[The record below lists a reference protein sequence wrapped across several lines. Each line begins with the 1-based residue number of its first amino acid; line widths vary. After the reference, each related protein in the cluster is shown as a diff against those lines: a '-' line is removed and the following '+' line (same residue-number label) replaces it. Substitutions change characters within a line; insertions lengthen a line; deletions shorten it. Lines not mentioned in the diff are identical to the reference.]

1 MCLRMGLFDG
11 ALGEFM
17 LLLSL
22 DKGAK
27 MKNTSTSKAS
37 DPQGTASQST
47 ASQSTADQAIA
58 SHASASHSIH
68 PTSGEFRKKNRMQ
81 HFLASTVGMARFII
95 ECGVRE
101 KLLEVASSL
110 TFTTVLAIVPLL
122 AVALS
127 LFTAF
132 PLFGEFSL
140 ALQGFL
146 AHHLMPTEISDTI
159 MEHLNAFAAQA
170 SHLTAVG
177 GLFLLVTALLLI
189 MTIDSALNDL
199 WHVHKQRPFL
209 QRFLVYWAVISVG
222 PVLMGASLWTTTYLA
237 RESMGLVTQM
247 PVVIESAAYLLPFLL
262 TGFGFTVL
270 FLIVPNRSVEW
281 KDAAAGGCLAALLLE
296 VMKRGFAF
304 YIAQFPTYA
313 VIYGAFATVPVF
325 LLWVYLSWLGVLVG
339 ALLSANLPAMRS
351 GRWSIVSHA
360 SGDFLDALQI
370 ISELARVR
378 GSRPA
383 GISSRE
389 LASFVDLPQT
399 SLSPI
404 LESLSDL
411 GLVTNSY
418 SGWGS
423 ERWVLA
429 CDLAQTPLSLLF
441 DHMAMDKKLSQ
452 LKHQPELS
460 NALSDLIRGVASPTL
475 QEVIE
480 HADTIRDPA
489 LQSNRVYCTK
499 ALNER

>member
-1 MCLRMGLFDG
+1 
-11 ALGEFM
+11 
-17 LLLSL
+17 
-22 DKGAK
+22 
-27 MKNTSTSKAS
+27 MKNNPT
-37 DPQGTASQST
+37 
-47 ASQSTADQAIA
+47 
-58 SHASASHSIH
+58 SHAGTH
-68 PTSGEFRKKNRMQ
+68 KKKHGLKRRW
-81 HFLASTVGMARFII
+81 ASTIGLMRFIL
-95 ECGVRE
+95 ECSMRE

-140 ALQGFL
+140 ALQAFL
-146 AHHLMPTEISDTI
+146 THHLMPTAISDTI

-237 RESMGLVTQM
+237 RESLGFVTQM
-247 PVVIESAAYLLPFLL
+247 PAVFESTAYFLPFVL
-262 TGFGFTVL
+262 TGLGFTLL

-281 KDAAAGGCLAALLLE
+281 KDAAVGGFLAALLLE
-296 VMKRGFAF
+296 AMKRGFAY

-325 LLWVYLSWLGVLVG
+325 LMWVYLSWLGVLAG
-339 ALLSANLPAMRS
+339 ALLAANLPAIRS
-351 GRWSIVSHA
+351 GRWSIISRPG
-360 SGDFLDALQI
+360 GDFLDALQI
-370 ISELARVR
+370 IAELARAR

-383 GISSRE
+383 GISPRE
-389 LASFVDLPQT
+389 LGNRVKLPQT
-399 SLSPI
+399 ALTPI

-429 CDLAQTPLSLLF
+429 CDLSSTPLSLLF
-441 DHMAMDKKLSQ
+441 DHMAMDKKLSLVQ
-452 LKHQPELS
+452 HQTHLS
-460 NALSDLIRGVASPTL
+460 SALADLIKGSRSPSL
-475 QEVIE
+475 LEVLN
-480 HADTIRDPA
+480 HADIR
-489 LQSNRVYCTK
+489 
-499 ALNER
+499 

>member
-1 MCLRMGLFDG
+1 
-11 ALGEFM
+11 
-17 LLLSL
+17 
-22 DKGAK
+22 
-27 MKNTSTSKAS
+27 MKNVNTQHAGS
-37 DPQGTASQST
+37 D
-47 ASQSTADQAIA
+47 
-58 SHASASHSIH
+58 
-68 PTSGEFRKKNRMQ
+68 RKKNGLKRS
-81 HFLASTVGMARFII
+81 LANTMGLVRFVV
-95 ECGVRE
+95 ECGMRE

-140 ALQGFL
+140 ALQAFL
-146 AHHLMPTEISDTI
+146 AQHLMPTAISDTI
-159 MEHLNAFAAQA
+159 MEHLNAFAMQA

-222 PVLMGASLWTTTYLA
+222 PILMGASLWTTTYLA
-237 RESMGLVTQM
+237 RESMGLVTQI
-247 PVVIESAAYLLPFLL
+247 PDIVESIAYLLPFLL
-262 TGFGFTVL
+262 TGFGFTAL

-281 KDAAAGGCLAALLLE
+281 LDAAIGGFLAALLLE
-296 VMKRGFAF
+296 IMKRGFAY

-325 LLWVYLSWLGVLVG
+325 LMWVYLSWLGVLAG
-339 ALLSANLPAMRS
+339 ALLAANLPAIRS
-351 GRWSIVSHA
+351 GRWSVVSRPG
-360 SGDFLDALQI
+360 GDFLDALMI
-370 ISELARVR
+370 IAELARVR
-378 GSRPA
+378 GSRPV

-389 LASFVDLPQT
+389 LASRVQLPQT

-411 GLVTNSY
+411 GLVTSSY

-429 CDLAQTPLSLLF
+429 CDLATTPLSLLF
-441 DHMAMDKKLSQ
+441 DHLAMDKKLDEIQ
-452 LKHQPELS
+452 HQPQLS
-460 NALSDLIRGVASPTL
+460 RALSDLIRGSDSPTL
-475 QEVIE
+475 HDVLN
-480 HADTIRDPA
+480 HPHTSVTTA
-489 LQSNRVYCTK
+489 LQSDQSGHTNQPAGQTSRPHH
-499 ALNER
+499 NHRIERTTT

>member
-1 MCLRMGLFDG
+1 
-11 ALGEFM
+11 
-17 LLLSL
+17 
-22 DKGAK
+22 
-27 MKNTSTSKAS
+27 MKIT
-37 DPQGTASQST
+37 
-47 ASQSTADQAIA
+47 
-58 SHASASHSIH
+58 HS
-68 PTSGEFRKKNRMQ
+68 S
-81 HFLASTVGMARFII
+81 LASKHRIKHSLQRGWASTIGLTRFFF
-95 ECGVRE
+95 ECGMRE

-146 AHHLMPTEISDTI
+146 THHLMPTAISDTI
-159 MEHLNAFAAQA
+159 MEHLNAFASQA

-177 GLFLLVTALLLI
+177 VLFLLVTALLLI

-237 RESMGLVTQM
+237 RESMGLVTQI
-247 PVVIESAAYLLPFLL
+247 PDAVESTAYLLPFLL
-262 TGFGFTVL
+262 TGLGFTVL

-281 KDAAAGGCLAALLLE
+281 KDAAAGGLLAALLLE
-296 VMKRGFAF
+296 VMKLGFAY

-325 LLWVYLSWLGVLVG
+325 LMWVYLSWLGVLAG
-339 ALLSANLPAMRS
+339 ALLAANLPAMRS
-351 GRWSIVSHA
+351 GRWSIVSRPG
-360 SGDFLDALQI
+360 GDFLDALHI
-370 ISELARVR
+370 IAELARVR
-378 GSRPA
+378 GSRPV
-383 GISSRE
+383 GISPRE
-389 LASFVDLPQT
+389 LSSRVKLPQT

-429 CDLAQTPLSLLF
+429 CDLATTPLALLF

-452 LKHQPELS
+452 LQDDPRLS
-460 NALSDLIRGVASPTL
+460 SALSSLIQGVSGPTL
-475 QEVIE
+475 QDVLNPS
-480 HADTIRDPA
+480 HTISNTA
-489 LQSNRVYCTK
+489 LQSQHHGGAVDATHSANDQHASRSSHGSSSHSTM
-499 ALNER
+499 ADSQIPPRNDEAHHA

>member
-1 MCLRMGLFDG
+1 M
-11 ALGEFM
+11 
-17 LLLSL
+17 
-22 DKGAK
+22 
-27 MKNTSTSKAS
+27 MKNTSNSEA
-37 DPQGTASQST
+37 TASHT
-47 ASQSTADQAIA
+47 K
-58 SHASASHSIH
+58 ASHS
-68 PTSGEFRKKNRMQ
+68 GKQGKKNKLQ
-81 HFLASTVGMARFII
+81 EGWTNTIGMGRFILA
-95 ECGVRE
+95 CGIRE

-237 RESMGLVTQM
+237 RESMGLVTEM
-247 PVVIESAAYLLPFLL
+247 PVIIESTASLLPFLI

-270 FLIVPNRSVEW
+270 FLIVPNCSVEW
-281 KDAAAGGCLAALLLE
+281 KDAAAGGVLAAFLLE

-325 LLWVYLSWLGVLVG
+325 LLWVYLSWLGVLAG

-351 GRWSIVSHA
+351 GRWSIVNRPC
-360 SGDFLDALQI
+360 GDFLDALHI
-370 ISELARVR
+370 IAELARAR

-389 LASFVDLPQT
+389 LAILVRLPQT

-411 GLVTNSY
+411 GLVTDSY
-418 SGWGS
+418 TGWGG

-429 CDLAQTPLSLLF
+429 CDLATTPLALLF

-452 LKHQPELS
+452 LQLQPGLS
-460 NALSDLIRGVASPTL
+460 NALSDLIKGIGSPTL
-475 QEVIE
+475 QDILK
-480 HADTIRDPA
+480 HADTIEDPA
-489 LQSNRVYCTK
+489 LQSSKISVQ
-499 ALNER
+499 